1 MKKMFYFNNQK
12 GKIRI
17 KQKYIFLY
25 FKLII
30 VLLKIAF
37 SDLIN
42 SKNTR
47 KLKNYFSEIHLVIQ
61 VYNSNSKPKSI
72 LNDEFYTE
80 PDEVLI
86 NGNLKECKK
95 KCNLQYGRNNITLRF
110 ENQIES
116 CEKMFLNLNNIIEV
130 DLSKFDTSKITTMLL
145 MLTECSSL
153 EKINF
158 GNINTSS
165 VENMAGLFYG
175 CSKLTSIDLSNLDI
189 SNVKT
194 MEAMFY
200 ECSNLEKINF
210 GNIKTSSVENMEGL
224 FAYCASLTSIDLS
237 NLDISNVKTIVAMFY
252 ECSSLE
258 KINFGNINTSS
269 VENMGYLFYGCSK
282 LTTIDLSNFD
292 TSNVK
297 TMEAMFYE
305 CTNLKYLDLS
315 NFNTQ
320 KLNTILAMFY
330 KCESLLF
337 LNLKLFKLYSPVNIS
352 YAFNSISSNA
362 KYCIQDDATKNYLI
376 PDKQSNCDYD
386 CFKENI
392 KIDLQNNECIETC
405 LNHIYKECFGYL
417 IYYKYEY
424 NNICY
429 DKCPMDTYPLFCNG
443 IECNYKIRECF
454 DKTPEF
460 YYLDKGDQTYK
471 KCFETCKFC
480 YGERSEESH
489 NCKECIDGY
498 IFLDEKKF
506 KSNCFKKC
514 DFYYYF
520 DKFNKY
526 NCTKGFLCPEE
537 YNKLV
542 IVKNKCI
549 DDCKNDDSY
558 PYEYNN
564 TCFKECPYDTY
575 LLKDNKDKICYKEP
589 HIGYY
594 LDNDKLFKKCHE
606 TCYKCKEGGDDT
618 YNNCE
623 ECKENYS
630 FYNNS
635 KSISN
640 CYPTCNNYYYFDET
654 NKFYCKETCR
664 GYYNKIIE
672 EKKIC
677 IDDCKKDRTYKYE
690 FNNTCYSKCP
700 NGTYTLEDNKDN
712 LCYDHIPDG
721 YYLDKENETFKRC
734 YESCY
739 KCEEKGNKITN
750 NCKEC
755 KSNYTF
761 YTNLKNI
768 SNCYPICEYYYYFDE
783 SNNFHCNK
791 TCPDEYNKLIV
802 NKSKC
807 IDRCENDDIYKY
819 EYNNTCYSKCPK
831 GTYKLEDDN
840 YYCYD
845 EAQDG
850 YYLDLE
856 NQTYKKCYNTCDT
869 CDKGGNESNHNCLKC
884 IEELKFYSNSFNIS
898 NCYPICNNYH
908 YFDESNKFYCVE
920 SCPKQYKK
928 IEKKKKCINDC
939 KKDDTYK
946 YEYNNFCLK
955 ECPIGSFHD
964 ENEYICYKIKNIG
977 TTIINEFN
985 NKSTNKIEDERD
997 KEIENFRG
1005 MIKDFNVSEN
1015 KDIIKT
1021 EGNVQYQ
1028 MTTSDNQKNNTNK
1041 NMSTID
1047 LGMCEDKLKTIYGID
1062 KSLPLIIF
1070 KIDYFSPDTLI
1081 PIIGYEI
1088 YHPLNKSK
1096 LDLKY
1101 CEDILIK
1108 LNIPVTIDED
1118 NLFKYDPNSEYYND
1132 NCFSYT
1138 TENGTDIILN
1148 DRKQEFVDNNLSLCE
1163 NNCNYTGYIK
1173 EDKQSSC
1180 NCVIKNKMDLISEII
1195 ENPNKLSNNF
1205 ATEES
1210 SSISGSSNIVSI
1222 KCTKA
1227 LFSKEGLKNNI
1238 SSYILLIFIGQFLLS
1253 IILFMKC
1260 GYPLLVN
1267 NINEIINEKEKIQK
1281 EFTLGNQAILPQKGK
1296 RKKKKKKSGRKK
1308 KVNYPPKKYSLN
1320 FFNNNLN
1327 LSKINNNNINKRNKK
1342 NLDTDLIDENNNKNK
1357 NDSSIQKIISKI
1369 KIVYTD
1375 YELNNFEYKYA
1386 ILHDKRSFGEYYCSL
1401 IKEKN
1406 IILFSFCPR
1415 KDYNSIIIRSSIF
1428 SLSFSIYYAVNFAF
1442 FTDEILHK
1450 IYEDGGKY
1458 DVLYFLPEIIISFVI
1473 SYYLTAIIKLI
1484 FLSERNIAKVRQ
1496 QSSISKAYYF
1506 SEKARKNLVIK
1517 YIIYFILGLGFLF
1530 LFWMLLSS
1538 FGAVYPNTQMFIFKN
1553 ALISFAMALV
1563 YPFFIYIFPCVL
1575 RMCSLN
1581 SSQKDN
1587 ECVYKISKYLQIF

>member
-1 MKKMFYFNNQK
+1 MKNEKIFYFNKQK
-12 GKIRI
+12 GKI
-17 KQKYIFLY
+17 KQKYLLLY
-25 FKLII
+25 FELII
-30 VLLKIAF
+30 VLLKITF
-37 SDLIN
+37 VDLI
-42 SKNTR
+42 SLKNKR
-47 KLKNYFSEIHLVIQ
+47 KLNNYYSEIKLVIQ
-61 VYNSNSKPKSI
+61 VSEQGFGSHNIKI
-72 LNDEFYTE
+72 LNDRFNTV
-80 PDEVLI
+80 PDEVLV
-86 NGNLKECKK
+86 NGDIRKDCNKTCGLKNGKY
-95 KCNLQYGRNNITLRF
+95 NVTLRF
-110 ENQIES
+110 ENQINS
-116 CEKMFLNLNNIIEV
+116 CYYMFDSLDNIIEI
-130 DLSKFDTSKITTMLL
+130 DLSNFDASKVNDMDSMFANCIN
-145 MLTECSSL
+145 L

-165 VENMAGLFYG
+165 VENMNSLFYG
-175 CSKLTSIDLSNLDI
+175 SSSLTSIDLSNLDT
-189 SNVKT
+189 SNVKI
-194 MEAMFY
+194 MRNMFCG
-200 ECSNLEKINF
+200 CSNLKKINF
-210 GNIKTSSVENMEGL
+210 GNINTSSVENMEGL
-224 FAYCASLTSIDLS
+224 FYGCSSLISIDLS
-237 NLDISNVKTIVAMFY
+237 SFDTSNVKTMKSMFY
-252 ECSSLE
+252 ECTYLE

-269 VENMGYLFYGCSK
+269 VENMQSLFNRCSN
-282 LTTIDLSNFD
+282 LISIDLSNFD

-297 TMEAMFYE
+297 TMQAMFCY
-305 CTNLKYLDLS
+305 CNKLKYLDLS

-320 KLNTILAMFY
+320 KVSTIYSIFY
-330 KCESLLF
+330 YCESLIF
-337 LNLKLFKLYSPVNIS
+337 LNLKNFQIKNPVNKN
-352 YAFNSISSNA
+352 YAFDKISGNV

-376 PDKQSNCDYD
+376 PDKESICDDD
-386 CFKENI
+386 CFNENI
-392 KIDLQNNECIETC
+392 KIDINNNDCIETC
-405 LNHIYKECFGYL
+405 SGKKYNGNF
-417 IYYKYEY
+417 YKYEY

-429 DKCPMDTYPLFCNG
+429 VQCPTDSYPLFCNET
-443 IECNYKIRECF
+443 ECNSIRECF
-454 DKTPEF
+454 DKTPEN
-460 YYLDKGDQTYK
+460 YYLDINKNVYK
-471 KCFETCKFC
+471 KCFETCKYC
-480 YGERSEESH
+480 YG
-489 NCKECIDGY
+489 DGN
-498 IFLDEKKF
+498 EA
-506 KSNCFKKC
+506 N
-514 DFYYYF
+514 
-520 DKFNKY
+520 
-526 NCTKGFLCPEE
+526 
-537 YNKLV
+537 
-542 IVKNKCI
+542 
-549 DDCKNDDSY
+549 
-558 PYEYNN
+558 
-564 TCFKECPYDTY
+564 
-575 LLKDNKDKICYKEP
+575 
-589 HIGYY
+589 
-594 LDNDKLFKKCHE
+594 
-606 TCYKCKEGGDDT
+606 
-618 YNNCE
+618 NNCE
-623 ECKENYS
+623 ECKENYT
-630 FYNNS
+630 FLKENNF
-635 KSISN
+635 ITN
-640 CYPTCNNYYYFDET
+640 CFIRCDFYYYFD
-654 NKFYCKETCR
+654 K
-664 GYYNKIIE
+664 YNKYNCTQEFQCPE
-672 EKKIC
+672 EYNKLVLDKNKC
-677 IDDCKKDRTYKYE
+677 INNCKNDNIYQYE
-690 FNNTCYSKCP
+690 YNNTCYLKCP
-700 NGTYTLEDNKDN
+700 DDTYLLEDDDDYI
-712 LCYDHIPDG
+712 CY
-721 YYLDKENETFKRC
+721 NETPNNYYFDSVDKKYKKC
-734 YESCY
+734 YESCNE
-739 KCEEKGNKITN
+739 CDIGGNLTNN

-755 KSNYTF
+755 KSNYSF
-761 YTNLKNI
+761 YEHPLNI
-768 SNCYPICEYYYYFDE
+768 YNCYPKCNYYYYFDK
-783 SNNFHCNK
+783 SNNFHCNE
-791 TCPDEYNKLIV
+791 TCPDEYNKLIL

-807 IDRCENDDIYKY
+807 IDLCENDDIYKY
-819 EYNNTCYSKCPK
+819 EYNDICYKECPI
-831 GTYKLEDDN
+831 GTYKLEDND
-840 YYCYD
+840 YYRSD

-856 NQTYKKCYNTCDT
+856 NQTYKKCYETCYS
-869 CDKGGNESNHNCLKC
+869 CDEGGNETNHNCKEC
-884 IEELKFYSNSFNIS
+884 IEELQFYSNSFNIS
-898 NCYPICNNYH
+898 NCYPICNNNH
-908 YFDESNKFYCVE
+908 YFDESNNFHCNE
-920 SCPKQYKK
+920 TCPEKYKLIMNK
-928 IEKKKKCINDC
+928 SKCIDDC
-939 KKDDTYK
+939 KKDDIYQ
-946 YEYNNFCLK
+946 YEYNNICYE

-964 ENEYICYKIKNIG
+964 ENEYICYEIKNIG

-985 NKSTNKIEDERD
+985 NKSTYKIEDERD

-1028 MTTSDNQKNNTNK
+1028 MTTSDNQKNNSNK

-1047 LGMCEDKLKTIYGID
+1047 LGDCEDKLKTIYGID

-1205 ATEES
+1205 ASDES
-1210 SSISGSSNIVSI
+1210 SSSSGSSNIVSI

-1227 LFSKEGLKNNI
+1227 LFSKKGLKNNI

-1281 EFTLGNQAILPQKGK
+1281 EFTLGNKTILPQKGK

-1342 NLDTDLIDENNNKNK
+1342 NVDTDLIDENNNNENIIKNK

-1496 QSSISKAYYF
+1496 QSSLSKAYYF

-1563 YPFFIYIFPCVL
+1563 YPFFIYIFPCAL

-1587 ECVYKISKYLQIF
+1587 ECVYKISKYLQMF

>member
-1 MKKMFYFNNQK
+1 MKDEKISYFNNSK
-12 GKIRI
+12 GKI
-17 KQKYIFLY
+17 KQKYILLY
-25 FKLII
+25 FEII
-30 VLLKIAF
+30 IILLKI
-37 SDLIN
+37 DLVNLITL
-42 SKNTR
+42 KNTR
-47 KLKNYFSEIHLVIQ
+47 RLNYYDSEIKLVIQ
-61 VYNSNSKPKSI
+61 VFGYEPYSWESEKYSINI
-72 LNDEFYTE
+72 LNNEFYPE
-80 PDEVLI
+80 PSVVKV
-86 NGNLKECKK
+86 NGVKIDYCRKTCYLKK
-95 KCNLQYGRNNITLRF
+95 KTYNVTLIF
-110 ENQIES
+110 NDQIEICS
-116 CEKMFLNLNNIIEV
+116 KMFYGMKNIIEA
-130 DLSKFDTSKITTMLL
+130 DLSKFDASMVVNISYMFEDCYNLK
-145 MLTECSSL
+145 
-153 EKINF
+153 KINF
-158 GNINTSS
+158 GNINT
-165 VENMAGLFYG
+165 F
-175 CSKLTSIDLSNLDI
+175 
-189 SNVKT
+189 
-194 MEAMFY
+194 
-200 ECSNLEKINF
+200 
-210 GNIKTSSVENMEGL
+210 SVENMEGL
-224 FAYCASLTSIDLS
+224 FAYCTSLTSIDLS
-237 NLDISNVKTIVAMFY
+237 SFDTSNVETMEKMFY
-252 ECSSLE
+252 YCKSL
-258 KINFGNINTSS
+258 K
-269 VENMGYLFYGCSK
+269 YLN
-282 LTTIDLSNFD
+282 LSNFD
-292 TSNVK
+292 TSKV
-297 TMEAMFYE
+297 TTISEMFYY
-305 CTNLKYLDLS
+305 CSSLIYLNLYQFQMNSSVNKNY
-315 NFNTQ
+315 
-320 KLNTILAMFY
+320 AFY
-330 KCESLLF
+330 K
-337 LNLKLFKLYSPVNIS
+337 IS
-352 YAFNSISSNA
+352 ENV
-362 KYCIQDDATKNYLI
+362 KYCINDTETKNYLLGNNI
-376 PDKQSNCDYD
+376 ISICSDTCYNESNLKGDSVNYKCIESCQIIQYDYEYNSICYEKCPNGTLLNGRLCKDYKCVYNLYHYCGSYYYCDCGFYYDFSCCSYFCNYHDPEGYYFDSEDEIYKKCYEKCKICNGKGNETINNCKECIFGYTFLNETKNKTNCYKKCDYYYYYESD
-386 CFKENI
+386 EYHCTDNLKCPENYSKLI
-392 KIDLQNNECIETC
+392 ENQKICIDKC
-405 LNHIYKECFGYL
+405 KNDDI
-417 IYYKYEY
+417 YKYEY
-424 NNICY
+424 NGTCYQICPGETY
-429 DKCPMDTYPLFCNG
+429 IIDDKDDNLCYN
-443 IECNYKIRECF
+443 
-454 DKTPEF
+454 KTPVG
-460 YYLDKGDQTYK
+460 YYLDIKNQTYK
-471 KCFETCKFC
+471 KCYERCDICDKKGNETN
-480 YGERSEESH
+480 H
-489 NCKECIDGY
+489 NCIKCKDDYSFYNNSIG
-498 IFLDEKKF
+498 IT
-506 KSNCFKKC
+506 NCYPKC
-514 DFYYYF
+514 NYYYYYF
-520 DKFNKY
+520 DEFDNYHCNK
-526 NCTKGFLCPEE
+526 TCPEE
-537 YNKLV
+537 YKSIPNKY
-542 IVKNKCI
+542 KCI
-549 DDCKNDDSY
+549 DDCKKDDTY
-558 PYEYNN
+558 QYEYNN
-564 TCFKECPYDTY
+564 TCYDECPYDTY
-575 LLKDNKDKICYKEP
+575 LLEDNNDNMCYDHLP
-589 HIGYY
+589 DGYY
-594 LDNDKLFKKCHE
+594 LDKENHKYKYKKCYK
-606 TCYKCKEGGDDT
+606 TCKKCNIGGNIT
-618 YNNCE
+618 NNNCL
-623 ECKENYS
+623 ECK
-630 FYNNS
+630 YNFTSYKNITN
-635 KSISN
+635 ISN
-640 CYPTCNNYYYFDET
+640 CYPTCNNYYYFDES
-654 NKFYCKETCR
+654 NKFHCVEICQ
-664 GYYNKIIE
+664 GNYNKKIID
-672 EKKIC
+672 KKIC
-677 IDDCKKDRTYKYE
+677 ID
-690 FNNTCYSKCP
+690 
-700 NGTYTLEDNKDN
+700 
-712 LCYDHIPDG
+712 
-721 YYLDKENETFKRC
+721 
-734 YESCY
+734 
-739 KCEEKGNKITN
+739 
-750 NCKEC
+750 
-755 KSNYTF
+755 
-761 YTNLKNI
+761 
-768 SNCYPICEYYYYFDE
+768 
-783 SNNFHCNK
+783 
-791 TCPDEYNKLIV
+791 
-802 NKSKC
+802 
-807 IDRCENDDIYKY
+807 
-819 EYNNTCYSKCPK
+819 
-831 GTYKLEDDN
+831 
-840 YYCYD
+840 
-845 EAQDG
+845 
-850 YYLDLE
+850 
-856 NQTYKKCYNTCDT
+856 
-869 CDKGGNESNHNCLKC
+869 
-884 IEELKFYSNSFNIS
+884 
-898 NCYPICNNYH
+898 
-908 YFDESNKFYCVE
+908 
-920 SCPKQYKK
+920 
-928 IEKKKKCINDC
+928 DC

-946 YEYNNFCLK
+946 YEYNNTCYK
-955 ECPIGSFHD
+955 DCPD
-964 ENEYICYKIKNIG
+964 DTYVLEYNNDNICYNKTPEHYYLDLGNKIFKKCYNICNSCDKG
-977 TTIINEFN
+977 GSEINHNCIKCKSGYDKYENPMNISNCYPTCNYYYFFDSSNNFICTQNFTCPNDFPYLIQGKKQCVKYKIMENTFILDEISTTIKEA
-985 NKSTNKIEDERD
+985 KDERD
-997 KEIENFRG
+997 EEIDRFR
-1005 MIKDFNVSEN
+1005 KNLDDFNVSEN

-1028 MTTSDNQKNNTNK
+1028 MTTSDNQKNNSNK

-1108 LNIPVTIDED
+1108 LNIPVTIDEN

-1205 ATEES
+1205 ATDES
-1210 SSISGSSNIVSI
+1210 SSSSGSSNIVSI

-1281 EFTLGNQAILPQKGK
+1281 EFTLGNQAILPQKRK

-1496 QSSISKAYYF
+1496 QSSLSKAYYF

-1587 ECVYKISKYLQIF
+1587 ECVYKISKLLQMF